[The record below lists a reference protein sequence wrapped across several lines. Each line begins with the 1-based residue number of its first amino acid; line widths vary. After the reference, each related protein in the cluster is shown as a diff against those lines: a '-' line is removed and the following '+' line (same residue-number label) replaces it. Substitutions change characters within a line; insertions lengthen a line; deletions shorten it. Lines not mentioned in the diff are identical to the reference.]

1 MNGAVAFSKRENVQL
16 SHISLVCSECGA
28 SREADM
34 IALECA
40 ECGGPLDVEYGD
52 PATRT
57 IRWAGFDMPI
67 PYHSGYPRVS
77 MGEGHTP
84 IVPMRS
90 VAESLGLR
98 SLFGKLEFM
107 NPTGSF
113 KDRGTAT
120 MMSVAVEHGVTAVVE
135 DSSGNAG
142 ASVSAYAAR
151 AGIEAHVFA
160 PSSAPQAKLGQI
172 RVYDARTHAVPGPR
186 EASADAAVAFQREND
201 LVYASHNLSPYF
213 VEGTKTFAY
222 EVAAQMSPAP
232 LHIVIPVGNGSL
244 LMGCWNGYSELI
256 AAGVVDR
263 MPRLYAI
270 QAEAVMP
277 LAAEFE
283 GVEWRPGAST
293 LAGGIAVG
301 SPPRKAQVLRAI
313 RASGGAA
320 LAVSDA
326 SVVGWQKR
334 LAASEGIFAEPTS
347 AAAFAGLELLAL
359 RGHIRSDDVTLAPV
373 TGFGLK
379 DALPD

>member
-1 MNGAVAFSKRENVQL
+1 M
-16 SHISLVCSECGA
+16 SHISLVCSECAA
-28 SREADM
+28 SREANM
-34 IALECA
+34 LALECDK
-40 ECGGPLDVEYGD
+40 CGAPLDVEYRKPGE
-52 PATRT
+52 RT
-57 IRWAGFDMPI
+57 IRWSGFDMPI
-67 PYHSGYPRVS
+67 PYHSDESRVS

-84 IVPMRS
+84 IVPMPK
-90 VAESLGLR
+90 AAKSLGLR

-120 MMSVAVEHGVTAVVE
+120 MMSVAVEHGVTEVVE

-151 AGIEAHVFA
+151 ACVRARIFA
-160 PSSAPQAKLGQI
+160 PDSAPRAKLGQI
-172 RVYDARTHAVPGPR
+172 RVYGARTHAVPGPR
-186 EASADAAVAFQREND
+186 EASADAAVAFQRKNH

-222 EVAAQMSPAP
+222 EVAAQMSTPPA
-232 LHIVIPVGNGSL
+232 HIVIPVGNGSL
-244 LMGCWNGYSELI
+244 LMGCWKGYSELI
-256 AAGVVDR
+256 AAGVLNS

-277 LAAEFE
+277 IAAEFE
-283 GVEWRPGAST
+283 RRHWSPGAST

-301 SPPRKAQVLRAI
+301 SPPRKAQVLRAV
-313 RASGGAA
+313 RESGGAV

-326 SVVGWQKR
+326 CIVSWQKR
-334 LAASEGIFAEPTS
+334 LAKSEGIFAEPTS
-347 AAAFAGLELLAL
+347 AAAFAGLELLIQ
-359 RGHIRSDDVTLAPV
+359 RGHIQPDEVTLAPV

-379 DALPD
+379 DALPE